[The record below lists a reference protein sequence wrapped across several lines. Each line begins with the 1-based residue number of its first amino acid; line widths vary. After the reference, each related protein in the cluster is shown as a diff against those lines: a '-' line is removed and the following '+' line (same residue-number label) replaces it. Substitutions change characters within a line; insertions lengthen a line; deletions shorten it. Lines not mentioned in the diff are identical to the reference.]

1 MGLHSSVKKNE
12 IIFSGKGM
20 EMKLCLIRKTNFI
33 FSSYMKQRCV
43 CVCVFVLTLRKEEIL
58 RVGRGEERE
67 MKSVYK
73 KAEDGDTQREQGS

>member
-1 MGLHSSVKKNE
+1 MPDQKNKFY
-12 IIFSGKGM
+12 IFLLY
-20 EMKLCLIRKTNFI
+20 ETEV
-33 FSSYMKQRCV
+33 CV